1 MSMVRKSIVE
11 SLVYQLLEQ
20 QNDFPNAESSAV
32 YITGKPTEDEIEA
45 SIQTIR
51 NVNNWLTEENN
62 MDDFIPEK
70 YVNKEIE
77 NE

>member
-1 MSMVRKSIVE
+1 MSMVRKSIVG

-20 QNDFPNAESSAV
+20 QNDLPNAEGSAV

-51 NVNNWLTEENN
+51 NVNNWLAENN

-70 YVNKEIE
+70 YINKEIG

>member
-20 QNDFPNAESSAV
+20 QNDFSNAESSAV

-51 NVNNWLTEENN
+51 NVNYWLAENN

-70 YVNKEIE
+70 YINKEIE